1 MISCML
7 VPHDSLCMNKLF
19 AVTLAQREQY
29 RKLWREDLSVNSVKH
44 TDLVREGGVLFASR
58 WLVRDAILKDVSIDN
73 QPHMRDL
80 QKMSP
85 QWPDKNDFKDP
96 DHPS

>member
-44 TDLVREGGVLFASR
+44 TDLVREGGVLVASR
-58 WLVRDAILKDVSIDN
+58 WLVPDAILKDVSIDKSTSSWGSARN
-73 QPHMRDL
+73 VNAMVV
-80 QKMSP
+80 S
-85 QWPDKNDFKDP
+85 NF
-96 DHPS
+96 

>member
-58 WLVRDAILKDVSIDN
+58 WLVRDAILKDVSID
-73 QPHMRDL
+73 
-80 QKMSP
+80 KSTSP
-85 QWPDKNDFKDP
+85 QGSARNVSAMVVLNF
-96 DHPS
+96 